1 MGISNWC
8 GENFIG
14 WWAADFQIYIL
25 RFPSAKHSEESME
38 AQIILNR
45 DVPLTLY
52 GEAVKPVKFLLVY
65 TYNFECNLISNA
77 KIPPHQISFP
87 MRRYFLFTY

>member
-1 MGISNWC
+1 MRGISNWC

-14 WWAADFQIYIL
+14 WWAADFQGDVL
-25 RFPSAKHSEESME
+25 EAPEKKSME

-52 GEAVKPVKFLLVY
+52 VEAVKPVKFLLVY
-65 TYNFECNLISNA
+65 TYNFECQ
-77 KIPPHQISFP
+77 P
-87 MRRYFLFTY
+87 

>member
-1 MGISNWC
+1 ML
-8 GENFIG
+8 E
-14 WWAADFQIYIL
+14 AL
-25 RFPSAKHSEESME
+25 EKESME

-65 TYNFECNLISNA
+65 TYNFECNLSSNA